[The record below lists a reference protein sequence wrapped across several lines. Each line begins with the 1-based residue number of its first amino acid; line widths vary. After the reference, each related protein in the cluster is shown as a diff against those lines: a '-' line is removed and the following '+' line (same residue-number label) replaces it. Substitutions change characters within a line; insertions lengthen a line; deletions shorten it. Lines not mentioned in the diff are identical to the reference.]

1 MSICKVY
8 PDEKQYICIKV
19 YHYYFADFTEI
30 VPNVS
35 STDPTISN
43 RLLTH

>member
-8 PDEKQYICIKV
+8 PDEKQYICIQV
-19 YHYYFADFTEI
+19 YHYSFAEFTKI

-35 STDPTISN
+35 SIDSTISN
-43 RLLTH
+43 RLLIH